1 MYRKLSRVFRRDAEA
16 LWLIQNAISGSQK
29 TVESIQE
36 LKKTLTSLG
45 QGREL
50 LLSSCFDDMKPGIIV
65 NMIRN
70 KKERNV
76 AKVIHDVSE
85 KYLDISPE
93 YLGFVDYDPLLEKS
107 INKMEAFFMAGKS
120 DSTNMQAY
128 DIAMKILKRTPKET
142 LKYTHQTLFK
152 GREELPSST
161 PSKQPMPKRS
171 IANVLSNE
179 KGL

>member
-1 MYRKLSRVFRRDAEA
+1 
-16 LWLIQNAISGSQK
+16 
-29 TVESIQE
+29 
-36 LKKTLTSLG
+36 
-45 QGREL
+45 
-50 LLSSCFDDMKPGIIV
+50 MKPGIIV

-120 DSTNMQAY
+120 DSTNMQVY

-142 LKYTHQTLFK
+142 LKIHPSNPIQ
-152 GREELPSST
+152 REGG
-161 PSKQPMPKRS
+161 
-171 IANVLSNE
+171 IALLNTQQAVHA
-179 KGL
+179 